1 MDWAFVLAMFLIGLL
16 QDTGYSLVTACISHD
31 HPWWASVADFCAML
45 VNKGGVY
52 LMGIVAVTVATQGD
66 SSLGPVVIVV
76 GAVGG
81 ALGTRLGAYLS
92 ALIERR
98 FGRVVPHPMR
108 ATYLYLPDYAQHAHR
123 AHEVK

>member
-1 MDWAFVLAMFLIGLL
+1 MDWAVVLAMFLIGVC
-16 QDTGYSLVTACISHD
+16 QDTMYSLVTACIANQR
-31 HPWWASVADFCAML
+31 PWLASLADLLAML

-52 LMGIVAVTVATQGD
+52 LMGVIAVSVAAHGD
-66 SSLGPVVIVV
+66 SSLGAVVIVV

-98 FGRVVPHPMR
+98 FGRPVPHPMR
-108 ATYLYLPDYAQHAHR
+108 RTFLYLPDYAQHAR
-123 AHEVK
+123 EVK